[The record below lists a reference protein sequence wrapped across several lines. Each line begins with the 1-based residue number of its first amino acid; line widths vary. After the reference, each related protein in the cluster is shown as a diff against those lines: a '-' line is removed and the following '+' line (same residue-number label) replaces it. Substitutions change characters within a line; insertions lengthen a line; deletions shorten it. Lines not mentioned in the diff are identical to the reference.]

1 MSFATTQEWRSEL
14 LRAPGL
20 VRQDIF
26 VQSLTPDELGMV
38 REALERGL
46 TPSGIT
52 VAGNTLVI
60 RFDLREG

>member
-1 MSFATTQEWRSEL
+1 MNYIEQEWKNGL
-14 LRAPGL
+14 LRAPRL
-20 VRQDIF
+20 VSQDIF
-26 VQSLTPDELGMV
+26 VQSLTPDDLSMI

-60 RFDLREG
+60 RFDLKED